1 MEAAPPCSPRLLPDL
16 GFSTLFSKHAAS
28 LEFRLTGC
36 ISPPLLS
43 PTSLTEGSL
52 LNLSPAT
59 ALRHL
64 DIPANSSASSTLDF
78 LITNA
83 PPLQISCHK
92 LSSPEMQAFKHGV
105 LQLQPSVFVAHFSQ
119 SPLRLHDREQ
129 SSHAPTDSSISLLPT
144 YLSSCTSP
152 PARSHGLSVP
162 SLHSL
167 PFQPSLPPSP

>member
-1 MEAAPPCSPRLLPDL
+1 MVPPCSPWLLPDL
-16 GFSTLFSKHAAS
+16 GFSTLFSKYAAS
-28 LEFRLTGC
+28 LGLRLTGC

-52 LNLSPAT
+52 LNLPLAT
-59 ALRHL
+59 ALGHL
-64 DIPANSSASSTLDF
+64 DIPANSSASWTLDF

-105 LQLQPSVFVAHFSQ
+105 LQLQPSVFVVHLPQ
-119 SPLRLHDREQ
+119 SPLRLHHPEQ
-129 SSHAPTDSSISLLPT
+129 SSHAPTDSSISLLLTHLRP
-144 YLSSCTSP
+144 YASP

-167 PFQPSLPPSP
+167 PFRPSLPPSP